1 VLSAASSA
9 VHGGSRHPLV
19 QAAPGGQV
27 RVGVEGVADQRVP
40 EVEGDLVGAGED
52 EIGVLQLAQGAGHL
66 IRAAAGDDGQQVEV
80 EGAPDDGGRRGH
92 IAGEPGQVP
101 DAAQHR
107 VAQRVRH
114 RGGLD
119 RRAGLRGQGVLV
131 DGGEEFLDMQ
141 RDPVAALVDRLHHL
155 GRSGPAEQRAGHG
168 RGLGQPQPRQP
179 DLLGQPLAQ
188 QPGSQV
194 AHWQPGIQ
202 LIAAVG
208 ARDQQ
213 RPGREPAG
221 QVAEHIQAQLV
232 GPVQVFENDQDGG
245 AGVGGYQ
252 QVGQVL
258 YQHTAPVVRVAGGIG
273 DRPYPRRQALP

>member
-1 VLSAASSA
+1 MLSAASSA

-92 IAGEPGQVP
+92 VAGEPGHVP
-101 DAAQHR
+101 DAAQYR

-114 RGGLD
+114 RGALD

-141 RDPVAALVDRLHHL
+141 GDPVATLVDRLHHL
-155 GRSGPAEQRAGHG
+155 GRSRPAKQRAGHR
-168 RGLGQPQPRQP
+168 RGLGQPQARQP

-188 QPGSQV
+188 QPGPQV
-194 AHWQPGIQ
+194 AHGQPGIQ

-208 ARDQQ
+208 ARNQHW
-213 RPGREPAG
+213 PGREPAG
-221 QVAEHIQAQLV
+221 QVAEH
-232 GPVQVFENDQDGG
+232 VQ
-245 AGVGGYQ
+245 
-252 QVGQVL
+252 
-258 YQHTAPVVRVAGGIG
+258 T
-273 DRPYPRRQALP
+273 